1 MNKMNEVTF
10 RKKKIV
16 NTDNTHD
23 LFVIP
28 QILNIKFDPVRVKV
42 KGVFLSFDMR
52 GYVSGMSEDNT
63 FIFNIII
70 GDEITDYRFLAK
82 RFNKEQ
88 AIPNIGEIRIFNLST
103 FKADFYNNPSECL
116 WPKSNWTKLSNSISV
131 TDLFD
136 DNQIPMINEFK
147 NREKRIIGIY
157 HNEYIKKSSNS
168 KQYNFD
174 DDYQYG
180 NDNNDVE
187 WGGLYGEEAYVGYWN
202 TQ

>member
-1 MNKMNEVTF
+1 M
-10 RKKKIV
+10 
-16 NTDNTHD
+16 
-23 LFVIP
+23 
-28 QILNIKFDPVRVKV
+28 
-42 KGVFLSFDMR
+42 
-52 GYVSGMSEDNT
+52 
-63 FIFNIII
+63 
-70 GDEITDYRFLAK
+70 
-82 RFNKEQ
+82 
-88 AIPNIGEIRIFNLST
+88 
-103 FKADFYNNPSECL
+103 
-116 WPKSNWTKLSNSISV
+116 